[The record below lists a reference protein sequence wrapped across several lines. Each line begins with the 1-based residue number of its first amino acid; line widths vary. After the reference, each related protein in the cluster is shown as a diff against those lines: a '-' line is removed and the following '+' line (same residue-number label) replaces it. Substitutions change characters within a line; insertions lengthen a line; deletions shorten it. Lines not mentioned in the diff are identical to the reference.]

1 MSGRFLVLL
10 VAVLLA
16 GCRHTHAVD
25 SSDERDQNRVNR
37 AVQDRRATLV
47 LKDGPS
53 LAVRNA
59 RVGAD
64 SLFWMNVRTGQM
76 EASSLTHVEELNFR
90 RHARGAVDG
99 AGVGFLIGIPLGA
112 LLIDS
117 PSGGSGGAGERVGAA
132 LAGGVSLGLWGLV
145 IGGVAGSRITYR
157 FSAPEQSERSQ
168 P

>member
-10 VAVLLA
+10 FAVLLA

-37 AVQDRRATLV
+37 AVQDRRVTLV

-59 RVGAD
+59 RAGAD

-76 EASSLTHVEELNFR
+76 EASSLTYVEELNFR

-99 AGVGFLIGIPLGA
+99 AGLGFLIGMPLGA

-117 PSGGSGGAGERVGAA
+117 PSGAGERVSAA
-132 LAGGVSLGLWGLV
+132 LAGGVSFGLWGLV
-145 IGGVAGSRITYR
+145 IGGVVGSRITYR
-157 FSAPEQSERSQ
+157 FSAPEQSERS
-168 P
+168 PP